1 MKLSA
6 KARNDLVGWAFLAP
20 NVIGFLAFTI
30 LPVLFSLGVSFTD
43 WDYTQGLS
51 SARFNFGRNYAELWK
66 DKWFTDSLR
75 NTVVFAFSVAPLT
88 IAIAL
93 AVAVLVDRYAYG
105 KKPIR
110 LMLFMPYITNIVA
123 VSIVW
128 VMMYAPFGP
137 FTQLVKAMGAA
148 DPPKWL
154 GDYHWALPAV
164 ILMSVWASVGYAVM
178 IYTAAI
184 QGLPKDIYEAADIDG
199 AGELRKFLTITVPL
213 LSPTTFFLVITNLI
227 TAFQVFGQI
236 MVMTRGGPGTST
248 HVLGY
253 YIYTTAFSFY
263 RMGYASSIA
272 WILFVILLLITIVQ
286 WRGQKRW
293 VHEY

>member
-1 MKLSA
+1 MRLSSKL
-6 KARNDLVGWAFLAP
+6 RNDLTGWAFIAP
-20 NVIGFLAFTI
+20 NVLGFLAFTL
-30 LPVLFSLGVSFTD
+30 LPILFSLAISFTD
-43 WDYTQGLS
+43 WDYTQGLAS
-51 SARFNFGRNYAELWK
+51 MRFNFGANFVEMWQ
-66 DKWFTDSLR
+66 DKWFVDSLR
-75 NTVVFAFSVAPLT
+75 NTTVFAFSVVPVT
-88 IAIAL
+88 IVLAL
-93 AVAVLVDRYAYG
+93 AIAVLVDRFAYF

-110 LMLFMPYITNIVA
+110 LMLFMPYVSNVVA
-123 VSIVW
+123 ISIVW

-137 FTQLVKAMGAA
+137 FTQAVKALGIS

-154 GDYHWALPAV
+154 GDFKWALPAV
-164 ILMSVWASVGYAVM
+164 IIMSVWASVGYAVM

-184 QGLPKDIYEAADIDG
+184 QGLPKELYEAADIDG
-199 AGELRKFLTITVPL
+199 ASEVRKFFSITAPL

-227 TAFQVFGQI
+227 AAFQVFGQI

-253 YIYTTAFSFY
+253 YIYTAAFSFY

-272 WILFVILLLITIVQ
+272 WVLFLILLGVTLVQ

-293 VHEY
+293 VHSY

>member
-1 MKLSA
+1 MRFSSR
-6 KARNDLVGWAFLAP
+6 ARNDLTGWAFLAP

-43 WDYTQGLS
+43 WDYTQGFKS
-51 SARFNFGRNYAELWK
+51 IKFNFGRNYAELWG
-66 DKWFTDSLR
+66 DTWFTDSLR
-75 NTVVFAFSVAPLT
+75 NTVVFAFTVAPAT
-88 IAIAL
+88 IVIAL
-93 AVAVLVDRYAYG
+93 AVSVLVDRYAFG

-110 LMLFMPYITNIVA
+110 LMLFMPYITNVVA
-123 VSIVW
+123 ISIVW

-137 FTQLVKAMGAA
+137 FTQAVKALGVA

-164 ILMSVWASVGYAVM
+164 IIMSIWSAVGYAVM

-184 QGLPKDIYEAADIDG
+184 QNLPSDIYEAADLDG
-199 AGELRKFLTITVPL
+199 ASEIRKFFSITIPL

-227 TAFQVFGQI
+227 SAFQVFGQI

-272 WILFVILLLITIVQ
+272 WILFLILLAITIVQ
-286 WRGQKRW
+286 WKGQDRW
-293 VHEY
+293 VYD